1 MSNQPRDRKE
11 RVDKAD
17 GPSRERRVPGPL
29 TGQMTWADAKALLTT
44 LAERLDPSQPVELI
58 VAGGI
63 ALTAAGLRDMTAD
76 VDVVSELPA
85 DVLAFSIEIAKEK
98 NLSEHWMNAHARA
111 FVPSGATAQPIFE
124 HGPLTI
130 LAVAPDDLFIMKID
144 AARPRDISDLR
155 ALWPLCSYESGEQA
169 SADYEARTPLAPV
182 EHDPHLADW
191 IDSIIAQ

>member
-1 MSNQPRDRKE
+1 MSNQPRDRRE
-11 RVDKAD
+11 RVDKPKE
-17 GPSRERRVPGPL
+17 PSRERRVPDPL
-29 TGQMTWADAKALLTT
+29 AGQMTWADAKVLLTA
-44 LAERLDPSQPVELI
+44 LAERLNPSQPVELT

-76 VDVVSELPA
+76 IDVVSELPA
-85 DVLAFSIEIAKEK
+85 AVLAFSIEIANEQ
-98 NLSEHWMNAHARA
+98 NLSERWMNVHARA

-124 HGPLTI
+124 HGPLTL

-169 SADYEARTPLAPV
+169 AADYEARTPLTPV

-191 IDSIIAQ
+191 IDSIVAQ